1 MRKSRHSQL
10 SRWAAWPKLIAFAS
24 LVMLFA
30 ACDLIDSGSKST
42 TPHVDTTDTN
52 QTPDTIGVSGLTSS
66 WIGTHLDSLKVTQSL
81 AFRDGRLYVTHRH
94 ATTPGTA
101 VIDTATGNIV
111 EYYPH
116 LIKPSGMAFTDSGHL
131 VVGEG
136 SWGQPGG
143 ISVINPVTKRIRQS
157 VINFDQDNV
166 VRAVDGR
173 VYLFDRTA
181 SVVTGFT
188 GNTPGINITLD
199 VQTGANSNPYGIAV
213 SGGKG
218 YIARYNKA
226 SLLILSDVNALG
238 GGTRDSID
246 LSVYAHAEG
255 GGIPFMSAVV
265 AHGGYILVAL
275 ERWKSNYSAQD
286 SGLVVVINAAT
297 KAIEKTITL
306 NFKNPGAGV
315 VKDGVWYIA
324 ALGAYGTNDGGVEK
338 IDLAA
343 RTHAGTVVTEATLG
357 GDVGSIA
364 ITGANSGY
372 ATYST
377 DFFAT
382 TRVKKF

>member
-1 MRKSRHSQL
+1 MKPFSTLRFFPL
-10 SRWAAWPKLIAFAS
+10 ALAVLAFAG
-24 LVMLFA
+24 
-30 ACDLIDSGSKST
+30 CDLLDSGNDN
-42 TPHVDTTDTN
+42 PAVVEDTA
-52 QTPDTIGVSGLTSS
+52 GVSGLTSS
-66 WIGTHLDSLKVTQSL
+66 WIGTHRDSLTFAQSL

-94 ATTPGTA
+94 AATPGTA

-116 LIKPSGMAFTDSGHL
+116 LLQPSGMAFTEAGHV

-136 SWGQPGG
+136 SWGQPGA
-143 ISVINPVTKRIRQS
+143 ISVINTESKRIRQS

-166 VRAVDGR
+166 VNSVDGR
-173 VYLFDRTA
+173 VYLIDRTA
-181 SVVTGFT
+181 GVITGFA
-188 GNTPGINITLD
+188 GNTPGEGVTLN

-218 YIARYNKA
+218 YVARYNKS
-226 SLLILSDVNALG
+226 SLLILGDVNALDG
-238 GGTRDSID
+238 GSRDSID
-246 LSVYAHAEG
+246 LSAYAHAEG
-255 GGIPFMSAVV
+255 GGIPFMSSII
-265 AHGGYILVAL
+265 AHGGYVFLTL
-275 ERWKSNYSAQD
+275 ERWKADYSTQD

-306 NFKNPGAGV
+306 NFKNPGGGV

-324 ALGAYGTNDGGVEK
+324 GLGSYLVNDGGVEK
-338 IDLAA
+338 IDLAT

-357 GDVGSIA
+357 GDVGSIV

-377 DFFAT
+377 DFFVT
-382 TRVKKF
+382 TRVKKFGP